1 MIFFVYQEKNV
12 RMSFTMKQKEKNYI
26 YPFQRKIDGNILY
39 ILFRNLWYI
48 AHYKKKSED
57 DKRGKYSTS
66 ELVDYNTEVFYNVR
80 D

>member
-1 MIFFVYQEKNV
+1 MV
-12 RMSFTMKQKEKNYI
+12 I
-26 YPFQRKIDGNILY
+26 YYTFYSRIYDILH
-39 ILFRNLWYI
+39 II
-48 AHYKKKSED
+48 KKKSED